1 MTQLLKQK
9 QYNPLA
15 AEEQVPLIFAGVNGF
30 LDNVALDRIG
40 EFEEAFLG
48 HLKSNET
55 GILDAIKTKGELSKD
70 ELEKLR
76 KVTEEFVAS
85 F

>member
-1 MTQLLKQK
+1 M
-9 QYNPLA
+9 A

-40 EFEEAFLG
+40 EFEEALG